1 MAAIMAAAAICGAF
15 AGCGGDKK
23 ANGSAGGEQTVK
35 FGFLGAYTGPA
46 PALLMARPKRKA
58 QNWL

>member
-1 MAAIMAAAAICGAF
+1 MQKKWLKGMAAIMAAAAICGAF

-35 FGFLGAYTGPA
+35 FGFLGA
-46 PALLMARPKRKA
+46 
-58 QNWL
+58 